1 MKTIT
6 EKDKIKKVNKKPVTQ
21 NPGKH
26 KSEELKT
33 DSPISEKDEVKNA
46 ERKMNEFAKEHP

>member
-1 MKTIT
+1 MKTTT
-6 EKDKIKKVNKKPVTQ
+6 EKDKIKKAEKKPVTQ

-33 DSPISEKDEVKNA
+33 DPPISEKDEVKNA
-46 ERKMNEFAKEHP
+46 EKKMNEFAKKHL